1 MLIIM
6 KYKVLLLLFLLILI
20 FPKLSSALSV
30 SGNLLSPIIYEPRKV
45 ITNHYTIGDTYRK
58 VTATVGGDLVEYIKI
73 SEIINNEFDL
83 SISFPD
89 KYISPKSYYFSLVV
103 SEELDSSKGGFS
115 STTGVNKIV
124 LVEVYSL
131 EKDILAHLSASNAD
145 RDKQVNLVVGVES
158 RTYSDIDS
166 VSAMIEILDAGGK
179 SLGSVSAPSKPLKAL
194 DSLSLEVSFPTLG
207 LEPGDYTAEAT
218 INFDGQERKV
228 SQNFRI
234 GKMDLLLKEYT
245 PELELGFSEF
255 KAVVTN
261 DWSKPLEDVYAKL
274 FIEGEELLQTPSLKS
289 LAPWTEGELTGI
301 AKINYSLGNHPGVL
315 ELYFADKVKFEPINI
330 KIIERISPEIVPEKL
345 STPVIQLV
353 IVALAAM
360 IVTLII
366 GWSIVRKRYKKNET
380 EI

>member
-1 MLIIM
+1 M
-6 KYKVLLLLFLLILI
+6 
-20 FPKLSSALSV
+20 
-30 SGNLLSPIIYEPRKV
+30 
-45 ITNHYTIGDTYRK
+45 
-58 VTATVGGDLVEYIKI
+58 
-73 SEIINNEFDL
+73 
-83 SISFPD
+83 
-89 KYISPKSYYFSLVV
+89 
-103 SEELDSSKGGFS
+103 
-115 STTGVNKIV
+115 
-124 LVEVYSL
+124 
-131 EKDILAHLSASNAD
+131 
-145 RDKQVNLVVGVES
+145 
-158 RTYSDIDS
+158 
-166 VSAMIEILDAGGK
+166 
-179 SLGSVSAPSKPLKAL
+179 